1 RDFVLVRRAA
11 GRYCLEFPSG
21 NVIYATNG
29 WISHARLSRNGRR
42 IGFLNHHTYGD
53 DAGSVAVIDGSGHME
68 VLSTGWGTMQG
79 LAWSTDDEELWF
91 AAAKENIDRSLFGVS
106 LSGKLRSILYA
117 PTPLG
122 LQDISAAGDVLLTRV
137 SHRRSMIIRFADDSR
152 ERDLSWLNW

>member
-1 RDFVLVRRAA
+1 
-11 GRYCLEFPSG
+11 
-21 NVIYATNG
+21 
-29 WISHARLSRNGRR
+29 
-42 IGFLNHHTYGD
+42 
-53 DAGSVAVIDGSGHME
+53 ME

-152 ERDLSWLNW
+152 ERDLSWLNWSVPIAFSPDVKKLLFVEQHGAPTVNK